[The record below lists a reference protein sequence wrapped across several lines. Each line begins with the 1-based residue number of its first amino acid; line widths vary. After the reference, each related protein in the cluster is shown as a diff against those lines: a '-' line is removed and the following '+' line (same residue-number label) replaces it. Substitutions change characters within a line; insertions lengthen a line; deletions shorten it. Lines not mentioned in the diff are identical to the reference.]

1 MFKRDL
7 TMFRKLKLELILI
20 NLILTGL
27 VLITIFSGIYILM
40 QRSFDNSAY
49 MRMSKTAYM
58 GNIPPLMD
66 HPPDK
71 RLNSSEDFFIKV
83 DGNGNI
89 IDISLNSTL
98 SKTESQSVVKKVFH
112 MEEDKGTVNYND
124 IALRYIRV
132 PKSYGSIIV
141 FLDKSVDNEVLR
153 RLIII
158 SAVICIISLVL
169 VFIISLFLANISLK
183 PVIGAWEK
191 QKAFVADASHELRT
205 PLAVITTNLD
215 IVLDNDDELVSGQKK
230 WLGNIKLET
239 DRMTKLIES
248 LLFLARSDSNKNQVS
263 FIKFDLS
270 NAVIK
275 SVVPFE
281 AVCIKNGIDLK
292 SNIEPDIIFMG
303 NEGRIKQL
311 IAILIDNSL
320 KHTPEGGSINVK
332 VNRVKNGIEI
342 LVSDTGEGIPENH
355 LNKIFDRFYKVD
367 KSRAKREGN
376 FGLGLAIA
384 KTIVEEHRGNI
395 SVSSTVGKGS
405 TFRIVF
411 VN

>member
-1 MFKRDL
+1 
-7 TMFRKLKLELILI
+7 MFRKLKLELILI

-27 VLITIFSGIYILM
+27 VLFTIFSGIYILM

-49 MRMSKTAYM
+49 MRMAKTARM
-58 GNIPPLMD
+58 ENIPPLMG
-66 HPPDK
+66 PPEK
-71 RLNSSEDFFIKV
+71 RLTQSEDFFIKV
-83 DGNGNI
+83 DENENI
-89 IDISLNSTL
+89 IDVSLNSIL
-98 SKTESQSVVKKVFH
+98 SKTESQNVVKKIFD
-112 MEEDKGTVNYND
+112 MEEDKGTVNYKD
-124 IALRYIRV
+124 LVLRYIRV
-132 PKSYGSIIV
+132 PKSYGFIIV
-141 FLDKSVDNEVLR
+141 LLDKSVDNEVLK

-215 IVLDNDDELVSGQKK
+215 IVLDNDDELVSNQKK

-248 LLFLARSDSNKNQVS
+248 LLFLARSDSNKTHVS
-263 FIKFDLS
+263 FMKFDLS

-281 AVCIKNGIDLK
+281 AVCMKNGIDLK
-292 SNIEPDIIFMG
+292 SNIESDIIFTG

-311 IAILIDNSL
+311 IAILVDNAV
-320 KHTPEGGSINVK
+320 KHTPEGGSINIK
-332 VNRVKNGIEI
+332 MNRIKNGIEI
-342 LVSDTGEGIPENH
+342 LVSDTGEGIAENH

-384 KTIVEEHRGNI
+384 KTIVEEHRGSI
-395 SVSSTVGKGS
+395 SVSSVVGKGS

-411 VN
+411 GN